1 MNKVCDT
8 GGICGHIPQCQHFCH
23 FTNAENEPEVILKG
37 EARLENTVITQPELT
52 RKVKPWPVVP
62 DDIAPVPEAW
72 QIVGSVL
79 VGFVLVALV
88 VIAALFFLTGLYIW
102 SLLI

>member
-1 MNKVCDT
+1 MIRTCDA
-8 GGICGHIPQCQHFCH
+8 GGICQHSPQCEHFCH
-23 FTNAENEPEVILKG
+23 FTNAEVEPEV
-37 EARLENTVITQPELT
+37 V
-52 RKVKPWPVVP
+52 RKVKPYPIVP

-72 QIVGSVL
+72 QIIGSVL

-88 VIAALFFLTGLYIW
+88 VIAALFFFTGFYIW

>member
-1 MNKVCDT
+1 MKCYT
-8 GGICGHIPQCQHFCH
+8 GAICSHTPQCNHFCH
-23 FTNAENEPEVILKG
+23 FTNAENEPE
-37 EARLENTVITQPELT
+37 T
-52 RKVKPWPVVP
+52 RKVKPYPIVP
-62 DDIAPVPEAW
+62 DDIEPVPQGS

-88 VIAALFFLTGLYIW
+88 VVFTLIFFTGLYIW